1 MLSSIRGHV
10 VEINSKSLVVENQ
23 GLGYEILVA
32 DPKSFSINQDVFLYL
47 YHHIREDGEFLVGLT
62 SKEERS
68 AFRLLLNVNGIGPKT
83 ALTILSKI
91 TYSQLLTA
99 ISNNDLEVIESLPGI
114 SSHMASQI
122 FLDLREHIS
131 KKVKSNT
138 TEYRKVKDALLA
150 LKFKAKEIDKVL
162 PGIYIAN
169 GTTEQILK
177 EALRRLQKWHESQIS
192 ISKKMKRNLKNL

>member
-10 VEINSKSLVVENQ
+10 VEICSRSLIVENQ

-32 DPKSFSINQDVFLYL
+32 EPKSFSINQDVFLYL
-47 YHHIREDGEFLVGLT
+47 YHHISEDAEYLVGLV
-62 SKEERS
+62 SKDERS
-68 AFRLLLNVNGIGPKT
+68 AFRLLLNVSGIGPKT

-91 TYSQLLTA
+91 SYVELLTA
-99 ISNNDLEVIESLPGI
+99 ISNNDLELIESLPGI

-131 KKVKSNT
+131 KQVKSNAT
-138 TEYRKVKDALLA
+138 QYKEVKEALKA
-150 LKFKAKEIDKVL
+150 LKFKSKEIDKVL

-169 GTTEQILK
+169 GSTEQIIR
-177 EALRRLQKWHESQIS
+177 EALRRLQNAKS
-192 ISKKMKRNLKNL
+192 LG

>member
-32 DPKSFSINQDVFLYL
+32 DPKTFHINQDVFLYL

-83 ALTILSKI
+83 ALAILSKI
-91 TYSQLLTA
+91 TYSELLTA

-138 TEYRKVKDALLA
+138 IEYKKVKEALIA
-150 LKFKAKEIDKVL
+150 LKFKAKDIDKVL

-169 GTTEQILK
+169 ATTEQILK
-177 EALRRLQKWHESQIS
+177 EALRRLQK
-192 ISKKMKRNLKNL
+192 

>member
-10 VEINSKSLVVENQ
+10 VEINSRSLVVENQ

-32 DPKSFSINQDVFLYL
+32 DPKSFNINQDVFLYL

-62 SKEERS
+62 SKDERN

-91 TYSQLLTA
+91 SYGQLLTA
-99 ISNNDLEVIESLPGI
+99 ISNNDLELIESLPGI

-122 FLDLREHIS
+122 FLDLKEHIS
-131 KKVKSNT
+131 KKVKSDT
-138 TEYRKVKDALLA
+138 SQYKKVKEALKA
-150 LKFKAKEIDKVL
+150 LKFKPKDIDKVL

-169 GTTEQILK
+169 GTTEEIFR
-177 EALRRLQKWHESQIS
+177 EALRRLENAQSLW
-192 ISKKMKRNLKNL
+192 